1 MHLKSIM
8 LAAVAAMALTSVANA
23 AGYIP
28 LGPKVY
34 TPQPPIIT
42 PQPDL
47 VTPQPDLVTPQPDLV
62 DVTPGYHTGGDPAST
77 GGIGDHCPKMATM
90 NGGWQTRTNVNADCT
105 QMSLHPGNL
114 GGRWIPA
121 VTTNTPQPDIVTP
134 QPDVVTPQPDIV
146 TPQPDSCKQ
155 KGLGSSGLGWY
166 SC

>member
-1 MHLKSIM
+1 MKISALTIAA
-8 LAAVAAMALTSVANA
+8 LVAVALITPANA

-42 PQPDL
+42 PQDPI
-47 VTPQPDLVTPQPDLV
+47 VTPQPDLVET
-62 DVTPGYHTGGDPAST
+62 TPGYTLGGDPAPIANT
-77 GGIGDHCPKMATM
+77 DDPYKP
-90 NGGWQTRTNVNADCT
+90 GWWNEKCKTFAYVNADCT
-105 QMSLHPGNL
+105 VQSLNPGNL
-114 GGRWIPA
+114 GARVVPA
-121 VTTNTPQPDIVTP
+121 VTTTTPQSDIVTP
-134 QPDVVTPQPDIV
+134 QPDLV

>member
-1 MHLKSIM
+1 MKRTAIATMTIL
-8 LAAVAAMALTSVANA
+8 ALTTSSFA

-42 PQPDL
+42 HQPDL

-62 DVTPGYHTGGDPAST
+62 ETTPDRYESGGQYTT

-90 NGGWQTRTNVNADCT
+90 NGGWQTRTNVNADCN
-105 QMSLHPGNL
+105 QMSINPGG
-114 GGRWIPA
+114 GGRYILG
-121 VTTNTPQPDIVTP
+121 TTTVTPQPDIITP
-134 QPDVVTPQPDIV
+134 QPDLVTPQPDIV

>member
-1 MHLKSIM
+1 MKRIAIATMTIL
-8 LAAVAAMALTSVANA
+8 ALTTSSFA

-47 VTPQPDLVTPQPDLV
+47 VTPQPDLVET
-62 DVTPGYHTGGDPAST
+62 TPGYHTGGDPAPIVNT
-77 GGIGDHCPKMATM
+77 DDAYIP
-90 NGGWQTRTNVNADCT
+90 GWWNEKCKTFAYVNADCT
-105 QMSLHPGNL
+105 VQSLNPGNI
-114 GGRWIPA
+114 GGRYFPA
-121 VTTNTPQPDIVTP
+121 VTTTTPQPDL
-134 QPDVVTPQPDIV
+134 VTPQPDIV